1 MRSAVDE
8 PTQVSTQRP
17 SLPEPEQPGAVIA
30 DYTLLRVLGEGGF
43 GTVYEA
49 EQTVPIRR
57 RVALKLI
64 KPGMG
69 SAELLGRFEL
79 ERQALAR
86 MDHPHIATVL
96 DGGATAD
103 GRPFFV
109 MELVEGET
117 ITRYCEHHALLL
129 PQRLEL
135 LVQVC
140 EAVQH
145 AHGRGLIHR
154 DLKPG
159 NVLVS
164 DHDGRG
170 FAKVIDFGIAK
181 AITPEL
187 DAGSPLTA
195 MNALVGT
202 PSYMSPEQAEGSND
216 IDTRTDIY
224 ALGVLLY
231 ELITGSTPHADTL
244 RGASAWEI
252 QRIIREVE
260 PPTPS
265 ARMRRGEQVG
275 GKPLGARD
283 SSPHRLRGELDWI
296 VMKAIDKDRER
307 RYATASEL
315 AADLRRFLTGQP
327 VLAAPPSRLYRLRK
341 LVARHRLA
349 TAALGLLL
357 LSLIG
362 GVLAVVWQAR
372 IAAERADELA
382 RMLDFE
388 QGVFD
393 GIDPAAAGAA
403 LSADVLRRLD
413 AALEES
419 SPDPA
424 ARAAQRE
431 AFLAAWQQVDST
443 DAARA
448 LIAATVLQPA
458 IAGIDGQLADQ
469 PRLAAQLRVVFAER
483 YRVFGDIATA
493 LAQAELARD
502 VHRRLDGADHLAT
515 LEIEHAIVGMLRVS
529 GRLDEAETLAR
540 DALTRARASL
550 GDAHETT
557 LGLIGELG
565 SVIQDDGRLAEAER
579 LIREAY
585 TTQRQL
591 FGLDH
596 FGTLFSM
603 NDLALLLHS
612 QGRFDEAEVLYRELI
627 PAMAALSGEDDA
639 DTLSVRGNL
648 AGLLRDQD
656 RLDEAEAIQRELL
669 DRRRRAFGKDHPD
682 TAFTAMALAELLH
695 LDERHAEAEPLLR
708 GVLRRQAVSLAP
720 THPDVI
726 RAHWHLADV
735 LLAQEK
741 FAAAADSYREAH
753 ERSRQAFGAD
763 HVETLQIE
771 LDIAALQRQRGEPAS
786 AEALLG
792 QREAVHLAVFG
803 DEYPYL
809 RGRHHHERASAL
821 QDLAQSAPAAA
832 QLRKALAAY
841 REAGETWADE
851 AAEVAAELADV
862 EAAIG
867 DPAAPVP

>member
-1 MRSAVDE
+1 VDE
-8 PTQVSTQRP
+8 PTLVSTQRP
-17 SLPEPEQPGAVIA
+17 SLPEPERPGTVIA
-30 DYTLLRVLGEGGF
+30 GYTLLRALGEGGF

-49 EQTVPIRR
+49 EQTQPVRR

-69 SAELLGRFEL
+69 SAELLARFAL

-117 ITRYCEHHALLL
+117 ITRYCEHHQLGLA
-129 PQRLEL
+129 QRMEL

-159 NVLVS
+159 NVLVTR
-164 DHDGRG
+164 HDGRG

-181 AITPEL
+181 AINPEL
-187 DAGSPLTA
+187 DGASPMTA
-195 MNALVGT
+195 FNVLVGT
-202 PSYMSPEQAEGSND
+202 PAYMSPEQAAGSPD
-216 IDTRTDIY
+216 IDTRSDIY

-231 ELITGSTPHADTL
+231 ELLTGSTPHEADTL
-244 RGASAWEI
+244 RGASSYEI
-252 QRIIREVE
+252 QRILREVE

-265 ARMRRGEQVG
+265 ARLRRRRDTPDG
-275 GKPLGARD
+275 GRRRPPPEALNR
-283 SSPHRLRGELDWI
+283 SLRGELDWI

-315 AADLRRFLTGQP
+315 AADLRRYLAGQP

-341 LVARHRLA
+341 LVGRHRLA
-349 TAALGLLL
+349 SAALGLLL
-357 LSLIG
+357 LSLVG

-382 RMLDFE
+382 RVLEFE

-403 LSADVLRRLD
+403 LGADVLRRLD
-413 AALEES
+413 AALAES
-419 SPDPA
+419 GLDPA
-424 ARAAQRE
+424 ARAAQRG
-431 AFLAAWQQVDST
+431 AFVAAWQQVDTT
-443 DAARA
+443 DAART
-448 LIAATVLQPA
+448 LIDATVLRPA
-458 IAGIDGQLADQ
+458 IAGIDAQLADQ
-469 PRLAAQLRVVFAER
+469 PRLAAKLRVVFAER
-483 YRVFGDIATA
+483 YRVFGDIDTA
-493 LAQAELARD
+493 LAQAEQARD
-502 VHRRLDGADHLAT
+502 VHRQLDGADHLAT

-540 DALTRARASL
+540 DALVRARRSL
-550 GDAHETT
+550 GSAHETT

-565 SVIQDDGRLAEAER
+565 SVIQDDGRLAEAEG

-585 TTQRQL
+585 TTQRRL
-591 FGLDH
+591 FGLEH

-656 RLDEAEAIQRELL
+656 RLAEAEALQRELL
-669 DRRRRAFGKDHPD
+669 ERRRRAFGSDHPD
-682 TAFTAMALAELLH
+682 TAFAAMALAELLY
-695 LDERHAEAEPLLR
+695 LGERHAEAESLLR
-708 GVLRRQAVSLAP
+708 GVLRRQASSLAAS
-720 THPDVI
+720 HPDVI

-741 FAAAADSYREAH
+741 FAAAADSYREAL
-753 ERSRQAFGAD
+753 ERSREAFGAD

-771 LDIAALQRQRGEPAS
+771 LDIAALDRQRGEPAQ
-786 AEALLG
+786 AEALLA
-792 QREAVHLAVFG
+792 QREAVHLAAFG
-803 DEYPYL
+803 DDYL
-809 RGRHHHERASAL
+809 HLRARHHHERATAL
-821 QDLAQSAPAAA
+821 QDLAQPEPAAA

-841 REAGETWADE
+841 REAGDSWVDE
-851 AAEVAAELADV
+851 AAEVADELAEV
-862 EAAIG
+862 EGTLG
-867 DPAAPVP
+867 DRGASGE